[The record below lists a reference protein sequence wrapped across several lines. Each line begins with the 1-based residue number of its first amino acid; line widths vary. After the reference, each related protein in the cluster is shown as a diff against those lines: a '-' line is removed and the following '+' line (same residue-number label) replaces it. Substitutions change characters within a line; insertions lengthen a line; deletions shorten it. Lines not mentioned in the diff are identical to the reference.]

1 MKTLLLTLLLIPIM
15 GFSQITIS
23 GIVKDKETET
33 LIENAI
39 VVLKPFRIKG
49 GGYYSG
55 KKTEKNGVFKL
66 STNYNYPMQ
75 LVTTKKGCET
85 KKIKIKKGNTYV
97 EVIIECDAESIKEII
112 KEQTSDVDSD
122 GVLDRDDDCIDQAG
136 DAKNKGCPWP
146 DNDND
151 GVKNEEDDCIDIA
164 GPASNNGC
172 PLDQDGD
179 GVPDEEDNCP
189 EEVGTQKNSGCPIV
203 PLKFTEFIESD
214 KNNILFTASS
224 SQLDSD
230 AKFTLNSVKTLLDF
244 YTKTSITI
252 EGYAS
257 TDGSTAYNQKLS
269 EERAMEIKNYL
280 VSNNIAPERLSI
292 IGYGESRPIANNSTT
307 DGRARN
313 RRAQIKINL

>member
-1 MKTLLLTLLLIPIM
+1 MKTLLLALLLIPIM
-15 GFSQITIS
+15 GFSQVTIS

-33 LIENAI
+33 LIENAV

-75 LVTTKKGCET
+75 LITTKKGCET

-122 GVLDRDDDCIDQAG
+122 GVLDRDDDCIYQAG

-146 DNDND
+146 DKDND
-151 GVKNEEDDCIDIA
+151 GVPDDK
-164 GPASNNGC
+164 
-172 PLDQDGD
+172 
-179 GVPDEEDNCP
+179 DNCP
-189 EEVGTQKNSGCPIV
+189 EEVGTQENNGCPIV
-203 PLKFTEFIESD
+203 PSKFTEFIESD
-214 KNNILFTASS
+214 KNNILFTVSS

-292 IGYGESRPIANNSTT
+292 IGYGESRPIANNSTP
-307 DGRARN
+307 DGRAKN

>member
-1 MKTLLLTLLLIPIM
+1 MKTLILTLLLIPIM
-15 GFSQITIS
+15 GFSQTTIS
-23 GIVKDKETET
+23 GIVKNKETET
-33 LIENAI
+33 LIENAV

-75 LVTTKKGCET
+75 LITTKKGCET

-122 GVLDRDDDCIDQAG
+122 GVLDRDDDCVDQAG
-136 DAKNKGCPWP
+136 DTKNKGCPWP
-146 DNDND
+146 DKDND
-151 GVKNEEDDCIDIA
+151 GVPDDK
-164 GPASNNGC
+164 
-172 PLDQDGD
+172 
-179 GVPDEEDNCP
+179 DNCP
-189 EEVGTQKNSGCPIV
+189 EEVGTQENNGCPIV
-203 PLKFTEFIESD
+203 PSKFTEFIESD
-214 KNNILFTASS
+214 KNNILFTVSS

-257 TDGSTAYNQKLS
+257 TDGSIDYNQKLS

-280 VSNNIAPERLSI
+280 VSNNIAPERLNI
-292 IGYGESRPIANNSTT
+292 IGYGESRPVANNSTT
-307 DGRARN
+307 YGRAKN

>member
-1 MKTLLLTLLLIPIM
+1 MKTLLLALLLIPIM
-15 GFSQITIS
+15 GFSQVTIS

-33 LIENAI
+33 LIENAV

-75 LVTTKKGCET
+75 LITTKKGCET

-122 GVLDRDDDCIDQAG
+122 GVLDRDDDCVDQAG

-146 DNDND
+146 DKDND
-151 GVKNEEDDCIDIA
+151 GVPDDK
-164 GPASNNGC
+164 
-172 PLDQDGD
+172 
-179 GVPDEEDNCP
+179 DNCP
-189 EEVGTQKNSGCPIV
+189 EEVGTQENNGCPIV
-203 PLKFTEFIESD
+203 PSKFTEFIESD
-214 KNNILFTASS
+214 KNNILFTVSS

-244 YTKTSITI
+244 YTMTSITI

-307 DGRARN
+307 DGRAKN

>member
-1 MKTLLLTLLLIPIM
+1 MKTLLLALLLIPIM
-15 GFSQITIS
+15 GFSQVTIS

-33 LIENAI
+33 LIENAV
-39 VVLKPFRIKG
+39 VVLKPFKIKG

-75 LVTTKKGCET
+75 LITTKKGCET

-122 GVLDRDDDCIDQAG
+122 GVLDRDDDCVNQAG

-146 DNDND
+146 DKDND
-151 GVKNEEDDCIDIA
+151 GVPDDK
-164 GPASNNGC
+164 
-172 PLDQDGD
+172 
-179 GVPDEEDNCP
+179 DNCP
-189 EEVGTQKNSGCPIV
+189 EEVGTQENNGCPIV
-203 PLKFTEFIESD
+203 PSKFTEFIESD
-214 KNNILFTASS
+214 KNNILFTVSS

-292 IGYGESRPIANNSTT
+292 IGYGESRPIANNSTP
-307 DGRARN
+307 DGRAKN

>member
-33 LIENAI
+33 LIENAV

-75 LVTTKKGCET
+75 LNTTKKGCET

-97 EVIIECDAESIKEII
+97 EVIIECDAETIKEII

-136 DAKNKGCPWP
+136 DDKNKGCPWP
-146 DNDND
+146 DKDND
-151 GVKNEEDDCIDIA
+151 GVPDDK
-164 GPASNNGC
+164 
-172 PLDQDGD
+172 
-179 GVPDEEDNCP
+179 DNCP
-189 EEVGTQKNSGCPIV
+189 EEVGTQENNGCPIV
-203 PLKFTEFIESD
+203 PSKFTEFIESD
-214 KNNILFTASS
+214 KNNILFTVSS

-292 IGYGESRPIANNSTT
+292 IGYGESRPIANNSTP
-307 DGRARN
+307 DGRAKN

>member
-1 MKTLLLTLLLIPIM
+1 MKTLLLALLLIPIM
-15 GFSQITIS
+15 GFSQVTIS

-75 LVTTKKGCET
+75 LITTKKGCET

-146 DNDND
+146 DKDND
-151 GVKNEEDDCIDIA
+151 GV
-164 GPASNNGC
+164 
-172 PLDQDGD
+172 
-179 GVPDEEDNCP
+179 PDNKDNCP
-189 EEVGTQKNSGCPIV
+189 QEVGTQENNGCPIV
-203 PLKFTEFIESD
+203 PSKFTEFIESD
-214 KNNILFTASS
+214 KNNILFTVSS

-307 DGRARN
+307 DGRAKN

>member
-1 MKTLLLTLLLIPIM
+1 MKTLLLALLLIPIM
-15 GFSQITIS
+15 GFSQVTIS

-33 LIENAI
+33 LIENAV

-75 LVTTKKGCET
+75 LITTKKGCET

-146 DNDND
+146 DKDND
-151 GVKNEEDDCIDIA
+151 GVPDDK
-164 GPASNNGC
+164 
-172 PLDQDGD
+172 
-179 GVPDEEDNCP
+179 DNCP
-189 EEVGTQKNSGCPIV
+189 EEVGTQENNGCPIV
-203 PLKFTEFIESD
+203 PSKFTEFIESD
-214 KNNILFTASS
+214 KNNILFTVSS

-280 VSNNIAPERLSI
+280 VSNNIAPKRLSI

-307 DGRARN
+307 DGRAKN

>member
-1 MKTLLLTLLLIPIM
+1 MKTLLLALLLIPIM
-15 GFSQITIS
+15 GFSQVTIS

-33 LIENAI
+33 LIENAV

-55 KKTEKNGVFKL
+55 KKTEKNGDFKL

-75 LVTTKKGCET
+75 LITTKKGCET

-146 DNDND
+146 DKDND
-151 GVKNEEDDCIDIA
+151 GVPDDK
-164 GPASNNGC
+164 
-172 PLDQDGD
+172 
-179 GVPDEEDNCP
+179 DNCP
-189 EEVGTQKNSGCPIV
+189 EEVGTQENNGCPIV
-203 PLKFTEFIESD
+203 PSKFTEFIESD
-214 KNNILFTASS
+214 KNNILFTVSS

-292 IGYGESRPIANNSTT
+292 IGYGESRPIANNSTP
-307 DGRARN
+307 DGRAKN

>member
-15 GFSQITIS
+15 GFSQTTIS
-23 GIVKDKETET
+23 GIVKNKETET
-33 LIENAI
+33 LIENAV

-75 LVTTKKGCET
+75 LITTKKGCET

-146 DNDND
+146 DKDND
-151 GVKNEEDDCIDIA
+151 GVPDDK
-164 GPASNNGC
+164 
-172 PLDQDGD
+172 
-179 GVPDEEDNCP
+179 DNCP
-189 EEVGTQKNSGCPIV
+189 EEVGTQENNGCPIV
-203 PLKFTEFIESD
+203 PSKFTEFIESD
-214 KNNILFTASS
+214 KNNILFTVSS

-257 TDGSTAYNQKLS
+257 TDGSIDYNQKLS

-292 IGYGESRPIANNSTT
+292 IGYGESRPIANNSTP
-307 DGRARN
+307 DGRAKN

>member
-15 GFSQITIS
+15 GFSQTTIS
-23 GIVKDKETET
+23 GIVKNKETET
-33 LIENAI
+33 LIENAV

-75 LVTTKKGCET
+75 LITTKKGCET

-122 GVLDRDDDCIDQAG
+122 GVLDRDDDCVDQAG
-136 DAKNKGCPWP
+136 EAKNKGCPWP
-146 DNDND
+146 DKDND
-151 GVKNEEDDCIDIA
+151 GVPDDK
-164 GPASNNGC
+164 
-172 PLDQDGD
+172 
-179 GVPDEEDNCP
+179 DNCP
-189 EEVGTQKNSGCPIV
+189 EEVGTQENNGCPIV
-203 PLKFTEFIESD
+203 PSKFTEFIESD
-214 KNNILFTASS
+214 KNNILFTVSS

-257 TDGSTAYNQKLS
+257 TDGSIDYNQKLS

-280 VSNNIAPERLSI
+280 VSNNIAPERLNI
-292 IGYGESRPIANNSTT
+292 IGYGESRPVANNSTT
-307 DGRARN
+307 YGRAKN

>member
-1 MKTLLLTLLLIPIM
+1 MKTLLLALLLIPIM
-15 GFSQITIS
+15 GFSQVTIS

-33 LIENAI
+33 LIENAV

-75 LVTTKKGCET
+75 LITTKKGCET

-122 GVLDRDDDCIDQAG
+122 GVLDRDDDCVNQAG

-146 DNDND
+146 DKDND
-151 GVKNEEDDCIDIA
+151 GVPDDK
-164 GPASNNGC
+164 
-172 PLDQDGD
+172 
-179 GVPDEEDNCP
+179 DNCP
-189 EEVGTQKNSGCPIV
+189 EEVGTQENNGCPIV
-203 PLKFTEFIESD
+203 PSKFTEFIESD
-214 KNNILFTASS
+214 KNNILFTVSS

-307 DGRARN
+307 DGRAKN

>member
-1 MKTLLLTLLLIPIM
+1 MKTLLLALLLIPIM
-15 GFSQITIS
+15 GFSQVTIS

-33 LIENAI
+33 LIENAV

-75 LVTTKKGCET
+75 LITTKKGCET

-146 DNDND
+146 DKDND
-151 GVKNEEDDCIDIA
+151 GVPDDK
-164 GPASNNGC
+164 
-172 PLDQDGD
+172 
-179 GVPDEEDNCP
+179 DNCP
-189 EEVGTQKNSGCPIV
+189 EEVGTQENNGCPIV
-203 PLKFTEFIESD
+203 PSKFTDFIESD
-214 KNNILFTASS
+214 KNNILFTVSS

-307 DGRARN
+307 DGRAKN

>member
-1 MKTLLLTLLLIPIM
+1 MKTLLLALLLIPIM
-15 GFSQITIS
+15 GFSQVTIS

-75 LVTTKKGCET
+75 LITTKKGCET

-146 DNDND
+146 DKDND
-151 GVKNEEDDCIDIA
+151 GVPDDK
-164 GPASNNGC
+164 
-172 PLDQDGD
+172 
-179 GVPDEEDNCP
+179 DNCP
-189 EEVGTQKNSGCPIV
+189 EEVGTQENNGCPIV
-203 PLKFTEFIESD
+203 PSKFTEFIESD
-214 KNNILFTASS
+214 KNNILFTVSS

-292 IGYGESRPIANNSTT
+292 IGYGESRPIANNSTP
-307 DGRARN
+307 DGRAKN

>member
-1 MKTLLLTLLLIPIM
+1 MKTLLLALLLIPIM
-15 GFSQITIS
+15 GFSQVTIS

-33 LIENAI
+33 LIENAV
-39 VVLKPFRIKG
+39 VVLKPFKIKG

-75 LVTTKKGCET
+75 LITTKKGCET

-146 DNDND
+146 DKDND
-151 GVKNEEDDCIDIA
+151 GVPDDK
-164 GPASNNGC
+164 
-172 PLDQDGD
+172 
-179 GVPDEEDNCP
+179 DNCP
-189 EEVGTQKNSGCPIV
+189 EEVGTQENNGCPIV
-203 PLKFTEFIESD
+203 PSKFTEFIESD
-214 KNNILFTASS
+214 KNNILFTVSS

-292 IGYGESRPIANNSTT
+292 IGYGESRPIANNSTP
-307 DGRARN
+307 DGRAKN

>member
-1 MKTLLLTLLLIPIM
+1 MKTLLLALLLIPIM
-15 GFSQITIS
+15 GFSQVTIS

-33 LIENAI
+33 LIENAV

-75 LVTTKKGCET
+75 LITTKKGCET

-122 GVLDRDDDCIDQAG
+122 GVLDRDDDCVDQAG

-146 DNDND
+146 DKDN
-151 GVKNEEDDCIDIA
+151 
-164 GPASNNGC
+164 
-172 PLDQDGD
+172 D
-179 GVPDEEDNCP
+179 GVPDEKDNCP
-189 EEVGTQKNSGCPIV
+189 EEVGTQENNGCPIV
-203 PLKFTEFIESD
+203 PSKFTEFIESD
-214 KNNILFTASS
+214 KNNILFTVSS

-307 DGRARN
+307 DGRAKN

>member
-1 MKTLLLTLLLIPIM
+1 MKTLLLALLLIPIM
-15 GFSQITIS
+15 GFSQVTIS

-33 LIENAI
+33 LIENAV

-75 LVTTKKGCET
+75 LITTKKGCET

-122 GVLDRDDDCIDQAG
+122 GVLDRDDDCVDQAG

-146 DNDND
+146 DKDND
-151 GVKNEEDDCIDIA
+151 GVPDDK
-164 GPASNNGC
+164 
-172 PLDQDGD
+172 
-179 GVPDEEDNCP
+179 DNCP
-189 EEVGTQKNSGCPIV
+189 EEVGTQENNGCPIV
-203 PLKFTEFIESD
+203 PSKFTEFIESD
-214 KNNILFTASS
+214 KNNILFTVSS

-280 VSNNIAPERLSI
+280 VSNKIAPERLSI
-292 IGYGESRPIANNSTT
+292 IGYGESRPIANNSTP
-307 DGRARN
+307 DGRAKN

>member
-33 LIENAI
+33 LIENAV

-75 LVTTKKGCET
+75 LITTKKGCET

-122 GVLDRDDDCIDQAG
+122 GVLDRDDDCVDQAG

-146 DNDND
+146 DKDND
-151 GVKNEEDDCIDIA
+151 GVPDDK
-164 GPASNNGC
+164 
-172 PLDQDGD
+172 
-179 GVPDEEDNCP
+179 DNCP
-189 EEVGTQKNSGCPIV
+189 EEVGTRVNNGCPIV
-203 PLKFTEFIESD
+203 PSKFIEFIESD
-214 KNNILFTASS
+214 KNNILFTVSS

-307 DGRARN
+307 DGRAKN

>member
-33 LIENAI
+33 LIENAV

-75 LVTTKKGCET
+75 LITTKKGCET

-122 GVLDRDDDCIDQAG
+122 GVLDRDDDCVDQAG

-146 DNDND
+146 DKDND
-151 GVKNEEDDCIDIA
+151 GV
-164 GPASNNGC
+164 
-172 PLDQDGD
+172 
-179 GVPDEEDNCP
+179 PDNKDNCP
-189 EEVGTQKNSGCPIV
+189 QEVETQENNGCPIV
-203 PLKFTEFIESD
+203 PSKFTEFIESA
-214 KNNILFTASS
+214 KNNILFTVSS

-244 YTKTSITI
+244 YTMTSITI

-307 DGRARN
+307 DGRAKN

>member
-1 MKTLLLTLLLIPIM
+1 MKTLLLALLLIPIM
-15 GFSQITIS
+15 GFSQVTIS

-66 STNYNYPMQ
+66 STNYNYPIQ
-75 LVTTKKGCET
+75 LITTKKGCET

-122 GVLDRDDDCIDQAG
+122 GVLDRDDDCVDQAG

-146 DNDND
+146 DKDND
-151 GVKNEEDDCIDIA
+151 GVPDDK
-164 GPASNNGC
+164 
-172 PLDQDGD
+172 
-179 GVPDEEDNCP
+179 DNCP
-189 EEVGTQKNSGCPIV
+189 EEVGTQENNGCPIV
-203 PLKFTEFIESD
+203 PSKFTEFIESD
-214 KNNILFTASS
+214 KNNILFTVSS

-307 DGRARN
+307 DGRAKN

>member
-15 GFSQITIS
+15 GFSQTTIS
-23 GIVKDKETET
+23 GIVKNKETET
-33 LIENAI
+33 LIENAV

-75 LVTTKKGCET
+75 LITTKKGCET

-146 DNDND
+146 DKDND
-151 GVKNEEDDCIDIA
+151 GVPDDK
-164 GPASNNGC
+164 
-172 PLDQDGD
+172 
-179 GVPDEEDNCP
+179 DNCP
-189 EEVGTQKNSGCPIV
+189 EEVGTQENNGCPIV
-203 PLKFTEFIESD
+203 PSKFTEFIESD
-214 KNNILFTASS
+214 KNNILFTVSS

-292 IGYGESRPIANNSTT
+292 IGYGESRPIANNSTP
-307 DGRARN
+307 DGRAKN

>member
-1 MKTLLLTLLLIPIM
+1 MKTLLLALLLIPIM
-15 GFSQITIS
+15 GFSQVTIS

-75 LVTTKKGCET
+75 LITTKKGCET

-122 GVLDRDDDCIDQAG
+122 GVLDRDDDCVNQAG

-146 DNDND
+146 DKDND
-151 GVKNEEDDCIDIA
+151 GVPDDK
-164 GPASNNGC
+164 
-172 PLDQDGD
+172 
-179 GVPDEEDNCP
+179 DNCP
-189 EEVGTQKNSGCPIV
+189 EEVGTQENNGCPIV
-203 PLKFTEFIESD
+203 PSKFTEFIESD
-214 KNNILFTASS
+214 KNNILFTVSS

-307 DGRARN
+307 DGRAKN

>member
-1 MKTLLLTLLLIPIM
+1 MKTLLLALLLIPIM
-15 GFSQITIS
+15 GFSQVTIS

-33 LIENAI
+33 LIENAV

-75 LVTTKKGCET
+75 LITTKKGCET

-122 GVLDRDDDCIDQAG
+122 GVLDRDDDCIYQAG

-146 DNDND
+146 DKDND
-151 GVKNEEDDCIDIA
+151 GVPDDK
-164 GPASNNGC
+164 
-172 PLDQDGD
+172 
-179 GVPDEEDNCP
+179 DNCP
-189 EEVGTQKNSGCPIV
+189 EEVGTPENNGCPIV
-203 PLKFTEFIESD
+203 PSKFTEFIESD
-214 KNNILFTASS
+214 KNNILFTVSS

-292 IGYGESRPIANNSTT
+292 IGYGESRPIANNSTP
-307 DGRARN
+307 DGRAKN

>member
-15 GFSQITIS
+15 GFSQTTIS

-33 LIENAI
+33 LIENAV

-75 LVTTKKGCET
+75 RITTKKGCET

-97 EVIIECDAESIKEII
+97 EVIIECDAKSI

-122 GVLDRDDDCIDQAG
+122 GVLDRDDDCVDQAG
-136 DAKNKGCPWP
+136 DSKNKGCPWP
-146 DNDND
+146 DKDND
-151 GVKNEEDDCIDIA
+151 GVPDDK
-164 GPASNNGC
+164 
-172 PLDQDGD
+172 
-179 GVPDEEDNCP
+179 DNCP
-189 EEVGTQKNSGCPIV
+189 EEVGTQENNGCPIV
-203 PLKFTEFIESD
+203 PSKFTEFIESD
-214 KNNILFTASS
+214 KNNILFTVSS

-230 AKFTLNSVKTLLDF
+230 AKFTLNSVKILLDF

-257 TDGSTAYNQKLS
+257 TDGSIDYNQKLS

-280 VSNNIAPERLSI
+280 VSNNIAPERLNI
-292 IGYGESRPIANNSTT
+292 IGYGESRPVANNSTT
-307 DGRARN
+307 YGRAKN

>member
-15 GFSQITIS
+15 GFSQTTIS
-23 GIVKDKETET
+23 GIVKNKETET
-33 LIENAI
+33 LIENAV

-75 LVTTKKGCET
+75 LITTKKGCET

-122 GVLDRDDDCIDQAG
+122 GVLDRDDDCVDQAG
-136 DAKNKGCPWP
+136 DTKNKGCTWP
-146 DNDND
+146 DKDND
-151 GVKNEEDDCIDIA
+151 GVPDDK
-164 GPASNNGC
+164 
-172 PLDQDGD
+172 
-179 GVPDEEDNCP
+179 DNCP
-189 EEVGTQKNSGCPIV
+189 EEVGTQENNGCPIV
-203 PLKFTEFIESD
+203 PSKFTEFIESD
-214 KNNILFTASS
+214 KNNILFTVSS

-257 TDGSTAYNQKLS
+257 TDGSIDYNQKLS

-280 VSNNIAPERLSI
+280 VSNNIAPERLNI
-292 IGYGESRPIANNSTT
+292 IGYGESRPVANNSTT
-307 DGRARN
+307 YGRAKN

>member
-1 MKTLLLTLLLIPIM
+1 MKTLLLALLLIPIM
-15 GFSQITIS
+15 GFSQVTIS

-33 LIENAI
+33 LIENAV

-75 LVTTKKGCET
+75 LITTKKGCET
-85 KKIKIKKGNTYV
+85 KQIKIKKGNTYV

-146 DNDND
+146 DKDND
-151 GVKNEEDDCIDIA
+151 GVPDDK
-164 GPASNNGC
+164 
-172 PLDQDGD
+172 
-179 GVPDEEDNCP
+179 DNCP
-189 EEVGTQKNSGCPIV
+189 EEVGTQENNGCPIV
-203 PLKFTEFIESD
+203 PSKFTEFIESD
-214 KNNILFTASS
+214 KNNILFTVSS

-292 IGYGESRPIANNSTT
+292 IGYGESRPIANNSTP
-307 DGRARN
+307 DGRAKN

>member
-15 GFSQITIS
+15 GSSQITIS

-33 LIENAI
+33 LIENAV

-75 LVTTKKGCET
+75 LITTKKGCET

-122 GVLDRDDDCIDQAG
+122 GVLDRDDDCVDQAG

-146 DNDND
+146 DKDND
-151 GVKNEEDDCIDIA
+151 GVPDDK
-164 GPASNNGC
+164 
-172 PLDQDGD
+172 
-179 GVPDEEDNCP
+179 DNCP
-189 EEVGTQKNSGCPIV
+189 EEVGTQENNGCPIV
-203 PLKFTEFIESD
+203 PSKFTEFIESD
-214 KNNILFTASS
+214 KNNILFTVSS

-292 IGYGESRPIANNSTT
+292 IGYGESRPIANNSTP
-307 DGRARN
+307 DGRAKN

>member
-1 MKTLLLTLLLIPIM
+1 MKTLLLALLLIPIM
-15 GFSQITIS
+15 GFSQVTIS

-33 LIENAI
+33 LIENAV

-75 LVTTKKGCET
+75 LITTKKGCET

-122 GVLDRDDDCIDQAG
+122 GVLDRDDDCVDQAG

-146 DNDND
+146 DKDND
-151 GVKNEEDDCIDIA
+151 GVPDDK
-164 GPASNNGC
+164 
-172 PLDQDGD
+172 
-179 GVPDEEDNCP
+179 DNCP
-189 EEVGTQKNSGCPIV
+189 EEVGTRVNNGCPIV
-203 PLKFTEFIESD
+203 PSKFIEFIESD
-214 KNNILFTASS
+214 KNNILFTVSS

-292 IGYGESRPIANNSTT
+292 IGYGESRPISNNSTT
-307 DGRARN
+307 DGRAKN

>member
-15 GFSQITIS
+15 GFSQTTIS

-33 LIENAI
+33 LIENAV

-75 LVTTKKGCET
+75 LITTKKGCET

-97 EVIIECDAESIKEII
+97 EVIIECDAKSI

-122 GVLDRDDDCIDQAG
+122 GVLDRDDDCVDQAG
-136 DAKNKGCPWP
+136 DSKNKGCPWP
-146 DNDND
+146 DKDND
-151 GVKNEEDDCIDIA
+151 GVPDDK
-164 GPASNNGC
+164 
-172 PLDQDGD
+172 
-179 GVPDEEDNCP
+179 DNCP
-189 EEVGTQKNSGCPIV
+189 EEVGTQENNGCPIV
-203 PLKFTEFIESD
+203 PSKFTEFIESD
-214 KNNILFTASS
+214 KNNILFTVSS

-230 AKFTLNSVKTLLDF
+230 AKFTLNSVKILLDF

-257 TDGSTAYNQKLS
+257 TDGSIDYNQKLS

-280 VSNNIAPERLSI
+280 VSNNIAPERLNI
-292 IGYGESRPIANNSTT
+292 IGYGESRPVANNSTT
-307 DGRARN
+307 YGRAKN

>member
-1 MKTLLLTLLLIPIM
+1 MKTLLLALLLIPIM
-15 GFSQITIS
+15 GFSQVTIS

-33 LIENAI
+33 LIENAV

-75 LVTTKKGCET
+75 LITTKKGCET

-136 DAKNKGCPWP
+136 DTKNKGCPWP
-146 DNDND
+146 DKDND
-151 GVKNEEDDCIDIA
+151 GVPDDK
-164 GPASNNGC
+164 
-172 PLDQDGD
+172 
-179 GVPDEEDNCP
+179 DNCP
-189 EEVGTQKNSGCPIV
+189 EEVGTQENNGCPIV
-203 PLKFTEFIESD
+203 PSKFTEFIESD
-214 KNNILFTASS
+214 KNNILFTVSS

-292 IGYGESRPIANNSTT
+292 IGYGESRPIANNSTP
-307 DGRARN
+307 DGRAKN

>member
-15 GFSQITIS
+15 GSSQITIS

-33 LIENAI
+33 LIENAV

-75 LVTTKKGCET
+75 LITTKKGCET

-146 DNDND
+146 DKDND
-151 GVKNEEDDCIDIA
+151 GVPDDK
-164 GPASNNGC
+164 
-172 PLDQDGD
+172 
-179 GVPDEEDNCP
+179 DNCP
-189 EEVGTQKNSGCPIV
+189 EEVGTQENNGCPIV
-203 PLKFTEFIESD
+203 PSKFTEFIESD
-214 KNNILFTASS
+214 KNNILFTVSS

-269 EERAMEIKNYL
+269 EEHAMEIKNYL

-292 IGYGESRPIANNSTT
+292 IGYGESRPIANNSTP
-307 DGRARN
+307 DGRAKN

>member
-1 MKTLLLTLLLIPIM
+1 MKTLLLALLLIPIM
-15 GFSQITIS
+15 GFSQVTIS

-33 LIENAI
+33 LIENAV

-75 LVTTKKGCET
+75 LITTKKGCET

-136 DAKNKGCPWP
+136 NAKNKGCPWP
-146 DNDND
+146 DKDND
-151 GVKNEEDDCIDIA
+151 GVPDDK
-164 GPASNNGC
+164 
-172 PLDQDGD
+172 
-179 GVPDEEDNCP
+179 DNCP
-189 EEVGTQKNSGCPIV
+189 EEVGTQENNGCPIV
-203 PLKFTEFIESD
+203 PSKFTEFIESD
-214 KNNILFTASS
+214 KNNILFTVSS

-292 IGYGESRPIANNSTT
+292 IGYGESRPIANNSTP
-307 DGRARN
+307 DGRAKN

>member
-1 MKTLLLTLLLIPIM
+1 MKTLLLALLLIPIM
-15 GFSQITIS
+15 GFSQVTIS

-33 LIENAI
+33 LIENAV

-75 LVTTKKGCET
+75 LITTKKGCET

-122 GVLDRDDDCIDQAG
+122 GVLDRDDDCVDQAG
-136 DAKNKGCPWP
+136 EAKNKGCPWP
-146 DNDND
+146 DKDND
-151 GVKNEEDDCIDIA
+151 GVPDDK
-164 GPASNNGC
+164 
-172 PLDQDGD
+172 
-179 GVPDEEDNCP
+179 DNCP
-189 EEVGTQKNSGCPIV
+189 EEVGTQENNGCPIV
-203 PLKFTEFIESD
+203 PSKFTEFIESD
-214 KNNILFTASS
+214 KNNILFTVSS

-307 DGRARN
+307 DGRAKN

>member
-1 MKTLLLTLLLIPIM
+1 MKTLLLALLLIPIM
-15 GFSQITIS
+15 GFSQVTIS

-33 LIENAI
+33 LIENAV

-75 LVTTKKGCET
+75 LITTKKGCET

-146 DNDND
+146 DKDND
-151 GVKNEEDDCIDIA
+151 GVPDDK
-164 GPASNNGC
+164 
-172 PLDQDGD
+172 
-179 GVPDEEDNCP
+179 DNCP
-189 EEVGTQKNSGCPIV
+189 EEVGTQENNGCPIV
-203 PLKFTEFIESD
+203 PSKFTEFIESD
-214 KNNILFTASS
+214 KNNILFTVSS

-257 TDGSTAYNQKLS
+257 TDGSIDYNQKLS

-280 VSNNIAPERLSI
+280 VSNNIAPERLNI
-292 IGYGESRPIANNSTT
+292 IGYGESRPVANNSTT
-307 DGRARN
+307 YGRAKN

>member
-1 MKTLLLTLLLIPIM
+1 MKTLLLALLLIPIM
-15 GFSQITIS
+15 GFSQVTIS

-33 LIENAI
+33 LIENAV

-75 LVTTKKGCET
+75 LITTKKGCET

-146 DNDND
+146 DKDND
-151 GVKNEEDDCIDIA
+151 GVPDDK
-164 GPASNNGC
+164 
-172 PLDQDGD
+172 
-179 GVPDEEDNCP
+179 DNCP
-189 EEVGTQKNSGCPIV
+189 EEVGTQENNCCPIV
-203 PLKFTEFIESD
+203 PSKFTEFIESD
-214 KNNILFTASS
+214 KNNILFTVSS

-257 TDGSTAYNQKLS
+257 TDGSIDYNQKLS

-292 IGYGESRPIANNSTT
+292 IGYGESRPIANNSTP
-307 DGRARN
+307 DGRAKN

>member
-15 GFSQITIS
+15 GFSQTTIS

-33 LIENAI
+33 LIENAV

-75 LVTTKKGCET
+75 LITTKKGCET
-85 KKIKIKKGNTYV
+85 KQIKIKKGNTYV

-122 GVLDRDDDCIDQAG
+122 GVLDRDDDCVDQAG
-136 DAKNKGCPWP
+136 DTKNKGCPWP
-146 DNDND
+146 DKDND
-151 GVKNEEDDCIDIA
+151 GVPDDK
-164 GPASNNGC
+164 
-172 PLDQDGD
+172 
-179 GVPDEEDNCP
+179 DNCP
-189 EEVGTQKNSGCPIV
+189 EEVGTQENNGCPIV
-203 PLKFTEFIESD
+203 PSKFTEFIESD
-214 KNNILFTASS
+214 KNNILFTVSS

-257 TDGSTAYNQKLS
+257 TDGSIDYNQKLS

-280 VSNNIAPERLSI
+280 VSNNIAPERLNI
-292 IGYGESRPIANNSTT
+292 IGYGESRPVANNSTT
-307 DGRARN
+307 YGRAKN

>member
-15 GFSQITIS
+15 GFSQTTIS
-23 GIVKDKETET
+23 GIVKNKETET
-33 LIENAI
+33 LIENAV

-75 LVTTKKGCET
+75 LITTKKGCET

-146 DNDND
+146 DKDND
-151 GVKNEEDDCIDIA
+151 GVPDDK
-164 GPASNNGC
+164 
-172 PLDQDGD
+172 
-179 GVPDEEDNCP
+179 DNCP
-189 EEVGTQKNSGCPIV
+189 EEVGTQENNGCPIV
-203 PLKFTEFIESD
+203 PSKFTEFIESD
-214 KNNILFTASS
+214 KNNILFTVSS

-257 TDGSTAYNQKLS
+257 TDGSIDYNQKLS

-280 VSNNIAPERLSI
+280 VSNNIAPERLNI
-292 IGYGESRPIANNSTT
+292 IGYGESRPVANNSTT
-307 DGRARN
+307 YGRAKN